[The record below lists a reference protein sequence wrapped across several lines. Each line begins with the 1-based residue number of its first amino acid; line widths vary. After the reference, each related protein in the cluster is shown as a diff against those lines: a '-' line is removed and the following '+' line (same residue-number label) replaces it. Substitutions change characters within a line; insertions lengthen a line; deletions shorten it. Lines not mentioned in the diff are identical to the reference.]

1 MDVDVD
7 VELVNLQKLAAG
19 RNSALINSHTDSIH
33 AESDGINN
41 LHRLNM
47 HRRFLKLGE
56 KIDILVVRLSKT
68 GIIGSSRPC
77 RNCLLRLA
85 KSPYPINKVY
95 YSYDPDT
102 IRCEKFK
109 YMFDSPLTRMSSADR
124 LKKANRLKKVN
135 ELKKVRS
142 NNSSSF
148 SSSGSD
154 IDQNRSRSNSSSFNS
169 KRRRN
174 GHKT

>member
-1 MDVDVD
+1 M
-7 VELVNLQKLAAG
+7 AAG

-56 KIDILVVRLSKT
+56 RIDVLVVRLSKT
-68 GIIGSSRPC
+68 GVIGFSRPC

-85 KSPYPINKVY
+85 KSPYPISKVY
-95 YSYDPDT
+95 YSVDPDT

-109 YMFDSPLTRMSSADR
+109 YMFDSPLTKMSSADR
-124 LKKANRLKKVN
+124 LKKLNRMKKTISAKSAN
-135 ELKKVRS
+135 S
-142 NNSSSF
+142 

-154 IDQNRSRSNSSSFNS
+154 NDQNRSRSNSPKLRKNDR
-169 KRRRN
+169 KY
-174 GHKT
+174 